1 MTADQVP
8 PTAVTIAGI
17 ALLGALISVSRARAQ
32 LPAEKPVWRLI
43 FLGVAIV
50 AGSAI
55 VTQAFTYPSAVGQL
69 IFSGGCVLGCAV
81 LYEALVCWNRARTRA
96 TDRTDSLNGLSA
108 VLVTAALVNL
118 AFVSGRRPQHGL
130 AQWQF
135 QAGVLACSM
144 LLVLVGTTV
153 CISVIGGLLHDHR
166 LWLIGLML
174 SLLTGVQIEALLN
187 GGAASAIDT
196 PAWLICGGLIASGA
210 LIAPGAVTGT
220 PHPAAS
226 RSTILGALFVQAVGV
241 ILLTVADPFEA
252 DHDLSVTGFALAGVI
267 GASVRIL
274 RLVRDLGHLTQ
285 TRHQAMTDELTGI
298 PNRRALLIAVDDAL
312 RNQRSTSLLII
323 DLDRFKEINDRYGH
337 AAGDRLLRHAAEAF
351 ATQIPAGAFLSRL
364 GGDEFAVLLTD
375 ADAVDPPEFARDL
388 ARAAAAPMRDL
399 KGRIL
404 QVGSSI
410 GIATVDRPGIDGGEL
425 LRRADAAMY
434 QAKASGSG
442 VQVYDC
448 ALDAAAKERLE
459 LLEDL
464 RIALKDPALQDNQIL
479 VYFQPQLDV
488 GTGRV
493 VGAEALVRWRH
504 GRLGLLSPEAFIGLA
519 EQNGL
524 MQSLTERVLRAATI
538 QSASWRAS
546 GHRLRV
552 SVNLSAAGLADR
564 SLLELIDEFL
574 AAGMPAEDL
583 VLEVTETSLLKDPA
597 QALAAM
603 HRIAACGVGISIDDY
618 GTGYCPLTY
627 LHDLPATYLKIDRSF
642 ISRLTSDRRTAA
654 IVAGTVEL
662 AHRLDIRLIAEGVE
676 DDPTLAMVRDL
687 GCDESQGY
695 LHSRPL
701 PAEAFRSWLAARSPV
716 DQNPSQRVPSVATFA
731 SLGVHHRV
739 RE

>member
-1 MTADQVP
+1 VTTNRVP
-8 PTAVTIAGI
+8 PAAVIIAAI
-17 ALLGALISVSRARAQ
+17 ALLGALASVSRSRAQ
-32 LPAEKPVWRLI
+32 LPAEKRVWQLML
-43 FLGVAIV
+43 FGVAII
-50 AGSAI
+50 AGAAI
-55 VTQAFTYPSAVGQL
+55 ITQGFTYPTAVGQL
-69 IFSGGCVLGCAV
+69 IFSLGCVLGCAV

-108 VLVTAALVNL
+108 VLVMAALVNL
-118 AFVSGRRPQHGL
+118 AFGSGRPAQHGL

-135 QAGVLACSM
+135 QACVLVCSV
-144 LLVLVGTTV
+144 LLVLVGTAV
-153 CISVIGGLLHDHR
+153 CISVHGGLVHDHR
-166 LWLIGLML
+166 LWLIGLAL
-174 SLLTGVQIEALLN
+174 SLLTGVEIVALVH
-187 GGAASAIDT
+187 GGGPSAIDT
-196 PAWLICGGLIASGA
+196 PAWLIGGGLIAVGP
-210 LIAPGAVTGT
+210 LIAPGTGRGT
-220 PHPAAS
+220 PHPAVNQ
-226 RSTILGALFVQAVGV
+226 STILGALLVQSVGV
-241 ILLTVADPFEA
+241 VLLIIADPFA
-252 DHDLSVTGFALAGVI
+252 PDHDLSVTGFALAGVI

-274 RLVRDLGHLTQ
+274 RLVRDLGHLTM

-312 RNQRSTSLLII
+312 RNQRPTSLLII

-351 ATQIPAGAFLSRL
+351 ATQIPDGAFLSRL

-399 KGRIL
+399 KGRVL

-410 GIATVDRPGIDGGEL
+410 GIATVDRPGIDGSEL

-434 QAKASGSG
+434 QAKTSGSG

-448 ALDAAAKERLE
+448 ALDAAARERSE

-464 RIALKDPALQDNQIL
+464 RVALKDPALQDNQIL

-488 GTGRV
+488 ATGRV

-504 GRLGLLSPEAFIGLA
+504 GRLGLLAPEAFIELA

-524 MQSLTERVLRAATI
+524 MPSLTERVLRAATI
-538 QSASWRAS
+538 QCSSWRAG

-552 SVNLSAAGLADR
+552 SVNLPAAGLADR

-583 VLEVTETSLLKDPA
+583 VLEVTEASLLKDPA

-603 HRIAACGVGISIDDY
+603 HRIAASGVGISIDGY

-627 LHDLPATYLKIDRSF
+627 LHDLPAGQLKIDRSF
-642 ISRLTSDRRTAA
+642 ISRMTSDRRTAA

-662 AHRLDIRLIAEGVE
+662 AHRLDLRLIAGGVE
-676 DDPTLAMVRDL
+676 DDPTLAMVTEL

-701 PAEAFRSWLAARSPV
+701 PAEAFRTWLAARSPAKGFH
-716 DQNPSQRVPSVATFA
+716 PCPLSPR
-731 SLGVHHRV
+731 
-739 RE
+739 